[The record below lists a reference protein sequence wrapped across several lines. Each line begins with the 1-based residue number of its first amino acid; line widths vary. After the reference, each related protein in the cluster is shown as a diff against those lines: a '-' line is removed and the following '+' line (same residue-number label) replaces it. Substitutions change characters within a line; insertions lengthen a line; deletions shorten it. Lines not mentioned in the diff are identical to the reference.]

1 MRDVVVVRDVVA
13 VVQVVVVLR
22 VVVVAAA
29 RGRYIGDFLV
39 VVVRTQ
45 FFSFC
50 FALTFFLYAT
60 SGNAAAPL
68 LPLSFCHAFSL
79 CTSRSPSLC
88 ARQFNL
94 KPFSIN
100 LQ

>member
-1 MRDVVVVRDVVA
+1 MRDVVA

-22 VVVVAAA
+22 VVAVVAAA

-50 FALTFFLYAT
+50 FALAFFCTLPQAT
-60 SGNAAAPL
+60 L
-68 LPLSFCHAFSL
+68 LPRFSL
-79 CTSRSPSLC
+79 SLSVMPSPSVPLSLPPC
-88 ARQFNL
+88 APVN
-94 KPFSIN
+94 SI
-100 LQ
+100 

>member
-1 MRDVVVVRDVVA
+1 MRDVGVVRDVVA
-13 VVQVVVVLR
+13 VVQLVVVLR
-22 VVVVAAA
+22 VVVVVAAA

-50 FALTFFLYAT
+50 FALAFFLYAT

-68 LPLSFCHAFSL
+68 LPLSFCYAFYLCSSL
-79 CTSRSPSLC
+79 TLPPC
-88 ARQFNL
+88 APVN
-94 KPFSIN
+94 SI
-100 LQ
+100 

>member
-1 MRDVVVVRDVVA
+1 MRDVVA
-13 VVQVVVVLR
+13 VVQVVVVLLV

-50 FALTFFLYAT
+50 FALAFFFVRYLRQRCCPA
-60 SGNAAAPL
+60 SPSLFLSCL
-68 LPLSFCHAFSL
+68 LPLYL
-79 CTSRSPSLC
+79 SRSLPVRPSI
-88 ARQFNL
+88 QFEA
-94 KPFSIN
+94 I
-100 LQ
+100 

>member
-13 VVQVVVVLR
+13 VVQVVVVLL
-22 VVVVAAA
+22 VVVVAVA

-50 FALTFFLYAT
+50 FALAFFCTLPQAT
-60 SGNAAAPL
+60 L
-68 LPLSFCHAFSL
+68 LPRFSL
-79 CTSRSPSLC
+79 SLSVMPSPSVPLSLPPC
-88 ARQFNL
+88 APVN
-94 KPFSIN
+94 SI
-100 LQ
+100 

>member
-13 VVQVVVVLR
+13 VVQVVVVLL
-22 VVVVAAA
+22 VVVVAVA

-50 FALTFFLYAT
+50 FALAFFCTLPQAT
-60 SGNAAAPL
+60 L
-68 LPLSFCHAFSL
+68 LPRFSL
-79 CTSRSPSLC
+79 SLSVMPSTSVPLSLSLPVRPSI
-88 ARQFNL
+88 QFEA
-94 KPFSIN
+94 I
-100 LQ
+100 